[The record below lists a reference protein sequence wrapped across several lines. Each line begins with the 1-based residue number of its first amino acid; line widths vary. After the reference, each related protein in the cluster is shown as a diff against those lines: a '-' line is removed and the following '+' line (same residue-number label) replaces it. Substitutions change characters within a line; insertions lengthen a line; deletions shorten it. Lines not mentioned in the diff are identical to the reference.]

1 MTTKKLL
8 AKLNKLSDKMT
19 FSAKEF
25 DESQLT
31 ILDGQRIEDDMVFIR
46 AAKGEIWIYVKVDGQ
61 KLLLAKILPP
71 INNLDGW
78 SVDLS
83 SPISGYEHNSLE
95 IYIKALEIIDQFLA
109 DKEAGN
115 E

>member
-1 MTTKKLL
+1 MTTKELL
-8 AKLNKLSDKMT
+8 AKLNKLNDKMT

-25 DESQLT
+25 ASSQLT

-46 AAKGEIWIYVKVDGQ
+46 ATKGEIWIYVKADVQ

-78 SVDLS
+78 SVNLS
-83 SPISGYEHNSLE
+83 SPVSYYDHDSLE
-95 IYIKALEIIDQFLA
+95 TYIKVLEIINQFLA
-109 DKEAGN
+109 DKGAGN
-115 E
+115 D